1 MPHLVIYGRVDL
13 DAFVRSFSPV
23 LIRHGKDVLRADR
36 VYVEREH
43 RDVLI
48 EALVI
53 EAGRKLPFY
62 VKISRHDDGTA
73 TLRIDPLTHPER
85 SDGVR
90 ELVTRLAEAW
100 LTTVPDATVRAT
112 NLVLPSAGSRE

>member
-1 MPHLVIYGRVDL
+1 MPHLVIDGRVDL
-13 DAFVRSFSPV
+13 DAFVRNFSPV

-43 RDVLI
+43 REVLI
-48 EALVI
+48 EALVV
-53 EAGRKLPFY
+53 EAGRKQPFY

-73 TLRIDPLTHPER
+73 TLRIDPQTHPER

-90 ELVTRLAEAW
+90 ELVTCLAEAW
-100 LTTVPDATVRAT
+100 LTTVPGAAVRAT
-112 NLVLPSAGSRE
+112 NLVLPSAGSQE